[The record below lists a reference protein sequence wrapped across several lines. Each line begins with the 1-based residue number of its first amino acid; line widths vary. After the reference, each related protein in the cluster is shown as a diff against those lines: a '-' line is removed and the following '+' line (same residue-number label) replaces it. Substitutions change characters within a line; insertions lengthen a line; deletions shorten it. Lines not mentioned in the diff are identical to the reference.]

1 MNTKNISR
9 SYVNSNYIIKESS
22 SHDVTIISKI
32 NNLVNKLI
40 SNIKTDIQRVTIKD
54 VYFYNNS
61 ENIELYK
68 NNLLRQ
74 KSNF

>member
-9 SYVNSNYIIKESS
+9 TYVNSNYITKESAS
-22 SHDVTIISKI
+22 NDVTIISKI

-54 VYFYNNS
+54 VYFYNND